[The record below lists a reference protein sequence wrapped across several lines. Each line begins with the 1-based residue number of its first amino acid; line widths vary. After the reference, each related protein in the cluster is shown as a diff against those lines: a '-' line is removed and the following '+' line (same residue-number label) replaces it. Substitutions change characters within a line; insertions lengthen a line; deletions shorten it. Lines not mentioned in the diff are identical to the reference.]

1 MANAESLPL
10 NKGLAALQTA
20 LPFGVGC
27 CSGIIATT
35 CVQPIDTIKVR
46 MQLADRSLRRVTIW
60 STARGLLAEGGVLKL
75 YQGLSAAILRSLVY
89 GTMRLGLFSTFEKE
103 MTRRARER
111 GTTLSFGERSLAGV
125 GAGAIA
131 AVAGNPTEV
140 ILIRMQADG
149 LKPLDQ
155 QARYSSAFDALR
167 RIASNEGILALWKG
181 AGPTLIRAMS
191 INFGQLTCF
200 SEAKNQLQE
209 HTSLSTPA
217 RTALAAGIA
226 GCSGALVSQPFD
238 FVKTRLQNQAK
249 PSAAAAGAGAGA
261 GAEEALYKGTFDCL
275 FKVVRKEGFFR
286 LYRDILPYSMRIG
299 PHSVIALFL
308 ADTIMRRI
316 EHRSL
321 STSKETL

>member
-1 MANAESLPL
+1 MGAAVHLLRPFFWFTMTNAEALSL
-10 NKGLAALQTA
+10 NQGVAALQTA
-20 LPFGVGC
+20 LPFVVGC
-27 CSGIIATT
+27 GSGIIATT

-46 MQLADRSLRRVTIW
+46 MQLADRSMFRVTTWGI
-60 STARGLLAEGGVLKL
+60 ARDLMAEGGVLKL

-103 MTRRARER
+103 LTTRAREN
-111 GTTLSFGERSLAGV
+111 GTTLSFAQRSLAGV

-149 LKPLDQ
+149 LKPLSQ
-155 QARYSSAFDALR
+155 QARYTSAFDALR
-167 RIASNEGILALWKG
+167 RIASTEGVLALWKG

-209 HTSLSTPA
+209 HTSLSVPV

-226 GCSGALVSQPFD
+226 GCSGAIISQPFD
-238 FVKTRLQNQAK
+238 FVKTRLQNQAR
-249 PSAAAAGAGAGA
+249 PSATIGPGSGDL
-261 GAEEALYKGTFDCL
+261 LYKGTFDCL

-286 LYRDILPYSMRIG
+286 LYRDIVPYSLRIG
-299 PHSVIALFL
+299 PHS
-308 ADTIMRRI
+308 
-316 EHRSL
+316 
-321 STSKETL
+321 

>member
-1 MANAESLPL
+1 MADAEAIPL
-10 NKGLAALQTA
+10 TKGLAALQTA
-20 LPFGVGC
+20 LPFIVGC
-27 CSGIIATT
+27 GSGMVATT

-46 MQLADRSLRRVTIW
+46 LQLADRSVLRVTTW
-60 STARGLLAEGGVLKL
+60 SITRDMMAHGGVLKM
-75 YQGLSAAILRSLVY
+75 YQGLSAAIMRSLVY

-103 MTRRARER
+103 LARRARER

-125 GAGAIA
+125 GAGALA
-131 AVAGNPTEV
+131 AVVGNPTEV

-167 RIASNEGILALWKG
+167 RIASQEGILALWKG

-191 INFGQLTCF
+191 INFGQLTSF

-209 HTSLSTPA
+209 HTSLSPPV

-226 GCSGALVSQPFD
+226 GCLGAFISQPFD

-249 PSAAAAGAGAGA
+249 PSPVAGSGSG
-261 GAEEALYKGTFDCL
+261 EPLYKGTFDCL

-286 LYRDILPYSMRIG
+286 LYRDILPYFMRIG
-299 PHSVIALFL
+299 PHS
-308 ADTIMRRI
+308 
-316 EHRSL
+316 
-321 STSKETL
+321 

>member
-1 MANAESLPL
+1 MADAEALPL
-10 NKGLAALQTA
+10 KKGLAALQTA
-20 LPFGVGC
+20 LPFVVGC
-27 CSGIIATT
+27 GSGMVATA

-46 MQLADRSLRRVTIW
+46 MQLVDRSLLRVTTW
-60 STARGLLAEGGVLKL
+60 SIARDMMAEGGVLKL

-103 MTRRARER
+103 LARRARER

-125 GAGAIA
+125 GAGALA
-131 AVAGNPTEV
+131 ALVGNPTEV

-149 LKPLDQ
+149 LKPLSQ

-167 RIASNEGILALWKG
+167 RIASGEGVLALWKG

-191 INFGQLTCF
+191 INFGQLTSF

-209 HTSLSTPA
+209 HTSLSPPV

-226 GCSGALVSQPFD
+226 GCLGALISQPFD

-249 PSAAAAGAGAGA
+249 PFAAVGPGSG
-261 GAEEALYKGTFDCL
+261 ELLYKGTFDCL
-275 FKVVRKEGFFR
+275 LKVVRKEGFSR
-286 LYRDILPYSMRIG
+286 LYRDILPYFMRIG
-299 PHSVIALFL
+299 PHSIIALFL
-308 ADTIMRRI
+308 TDTIIRRI
-316 EHRSL
+316 ETRSL
-321 STSKETL
+321 ST